1 MAKDYIPI
9 SEYNKLKEANGG
21 KDLTKQQ
28 VSSYISARSSGSS
41 KQKARTAAL
50 GGGSSSNTKQK
61 TNAEILAENMQ
72 GFIGDYQNSY
82 NAAVENYNNRLQQ
95 QFQGGTAN
103 NLARN
108 QDLATMRMANDQA
121 QRYSSVLNRYGN
133 AFNSEYTQ
141 AANDALN
148 ELLGAGKNL
157 NKAMQAN
164 ADYWGQFKNEED
176 YKAAVDYNRALTLN
190 VDKANDRI
198 KELNDER
205 AKLAG
210 QPHGVS
216 GGVTLFQSQEAK
228 DRNARLKAIDDEIAQ
243 LNADIYAHEQYVTG
257 PIEAQKKEQYYSTVN
272 VPELQAQLAEKEQQ
286 LKDLDDN
293 QYQYTTTGRDYEY
306 SSARTSLTEEI
317 SRLKND
323 IHVATS
329 KQYYSNTMQ
338 DAQSAADFNA
348 ASAFVAP
355 EGVSTEDWYK
365 RRIDAG
371 ETVGDYFKRI
381 MGGEPSDN
389 TDKRYLYINGDA
401 YTRENMDNASIVS
414 AGTES
419 GAWQNIFGATDYHG
433 DMSIFRYMTEE
444 EVKVYNY
451 LYNTQGKDRADE
463 FLDSASLHEVLN
475 ARKAEHSAQV
485 DAKVAS
491 EHNGVASVASVL
503 ASPLNGIAY
512 FGQAADYLGDGYID
526 KNAQYNSAIKTNTM
540 FRSTVSRDVEQKW
553 GKVGSFIYNTGMSMA
568 DFIYQS
574 ALTRGLASAGSVGAK
589 VAEAFTLGIMGTGA
603 AANGTLEALDRGL
616 SSDKAFALGT
626 IAGAAEI
633 ISEKVS
639 IEALF
644 ENAAINS
651 DALKYFLQNA
661 LFEGSEEVFSD
672 VINGIAD
679 IIVSRSQSEW
689 NEAIAHYQEQYMTKE
704 QAFIRAMKDQALSM
718 GLDFLGGFLSGGA
731 MAVGG
736 IAVNNR
742 FNKSVGAD
750 LATIG
755 EDENG
760 KPKYTNLD
768 ALANS
773 LIEDAKTMDQ
783 DSEAGKVAADIEAKR
798 AKGKKVTLQDLGRLF
813 EATTNSKA
821 KALGIEEDKYREQY
835 QAEIARRRFENVA
848 AAELVNEGKI
858 KVEEATRGKAV
869 EKGIEKSVEAY
880 VSDIADERYRNAR
893 KGKNKEYYF
902 LGTINDGEE
911 VVSFS
916 DLKSIEWDQEH
927 GLMFEVEHEDGTK
940 SDVPLT
946 SFNTGEDIGDAFEL
960 ARMVCEG
967 SDITDASVLSDV
979 ARTAIAAR
987 MAGNITSDQLLPG
1000 FLSIYGA
1007 ARRGMEYLDA
1017 LTASVGDTARASVN
1031 RMTDEQKQL
1040 AFRAGD
1046 NAGRIMSAKDGS
1058 RNMGKGLAVRITG
1071 RITKTMSQK
1080 LAALNDFMV
1089 ALGRH
1094 AEIYDAINLVELR
1107 NGRQDK
1113 QITVWQDPSTKR
1125 INGVKINEDDGSVRY
1140 IFAANSVDTSFLFVA
1155 VHESLHDIRA
1165 NLKAENGLSGEQVY
1179 RKMLALVADFYQKQ
1193 GVYNDMLVEQI
1204 RLLGVK
1210 DKNDI
1215 KAIMSDHANDRLL
1228 DAAQEELVANALPA
1242 ILANRSTMEQ
1252 FALMVAEADG
1262 ATRNAF
1268 ERFIYNVKHFLAEA
1282 LEILTHNEHAKSWGM
1297 LKKIAENQRLVDD
1310 LYALYEDAF
1319 TRLAKQNAAPSQMVG
1334 QEFTQAQ
1341 ANDIVMDSASE
1352 ITEMPKVKMSSA
1364 DNVEVVNGVVID
1376 ASESEEFQE
1385 MQREYANSVDE
1396 NILAEAKKYHSD
1408 KGAEYNRIK
1417 VSDVSEKQ
1425 AAEVERIVGVN
1436 VRGFTNNM
1444 DKTSFNHI
1452 EKRHGENGT
1461 QDNSM
1466 ADLRDVARVGWV
1478 LENFDYC
1485 FRTLGQNGKLKF
1497 SSRNNGANG
1506 KSAPLVTFGKRIDGV
1521 HYVSVTAVDNKYK
1534 KLWVET
1540 CFKSKK
1546 EVTQASNAM
1555 ALDETSETGP
1565 VSPSFSNNVPSIN
1578 ESVNNTKVIDEK
1590 YSYATYAEPDIKPG
1604 LTKAKATKTLGMSPE
1619 DITMVANTTNGKKDV
1634 VYASGRSVLEAV
1646 MKKYA
1651 KDNHMSPA
1659 MQKAT
1664 LRFMDRIGKWMDEV
1678 AVANYHYIGLQD
1690 LNNAKMKIDWR
1701 NGKKVVLSARVKN
1714 GEYDVN
1720 FDLSKICKK
1729 RVAFS
1734 NFIDDLATRPGKN
1747 GKATMLDEIDLSRE
1761 NIFKMNQILKDMG
1774 YETACLGCF
1783 VESRRY
1789 GIKTWAETIVNEW
1802 NARVDQID
1810 PNAGYFDFAGGSTSA
1825 DIDTI
1830 SAKEIRDID
1839 NYMKDFKQ
1847 RVKDVGADVASEE
1860 NKAKIA
1866 ALEEEKKQR
1875 KAEISAS
1882 KTMSKDE
1889 KKVARNQIDAEY
1901 NPQIAELKMNAQ
1913 AKMLPLMQSDPRML
1927 KKLRVGDLISSQGRT
1942 ALHEYSAELESI
1954 VASRFGTSS
1963 PKSVEAFAPYN
1974 SEIALLPDTKSI
1986 GRGENK
1992 VTMSMGEY
2000 LSSIA
2005 GARSQSFSDFIIS
2018 QVYDHLQKTAD
2029 LAARGFK
2036 AHTYTKEIARA
2047 MLFGMTGE
2055 KINMSVMF
2063 DINPDVDWQY
2073 AGLEGNSMD
2082 SDYSVAD
2089 YKHAAAVEG
2098 KTGEKQFTY
2107 SIPFAKA
2114 VEIEHNPLY
2123 SKDCG
2128 IIGVGHSYF
2137 GMLKMFRDERIP
2149 YIIGYHRS
2157 GMPEAIMKATHI
2169 ELSAD
2174 YTSVQNTL
2182 KFGSGVQFRVVN
2194 NAGDYQVPS
2203 YATWGGSAKKDVKA
2217 SDLTFD
2223 LKQAL
2228 ADNGGDGRAAMQAFL
2243 DFMQDNSLT
2252 PNVSKAV
2259 PGHGSFDL
2267 YGDLEKT
2274 MDPNKTANN
2283 YIAWCINNNMVPMFY
2298 EFAAEPEYSKIL
2310 FDFSVRDLA
2319 NNGACSPQRA
2329 VSMDG
2334 LIALGEDAW
2343 ESIASRF
2350 MKQYDDYMKEQFFG
2364 NKYEETLNQIY
2375 DSILADELRPYDMSA
2390 PQNASEAIEAAQKFS
2405 VVDDDWSNVTHDDK
2419 ENARR
2424 DFETGNT
2431 TKVYRAMQLVDGK
2444 LYPPMAAVV
2453 DGKMVG
2459 GVVEGDIVVSDER
2472 PDLAILQ
2479 YWDKDGKYR
2488 VKKTSPLYGKTY
2500 KAGDVKLDEETGE
2513 PAYVFQ
2519 LVKGTKSDDGK
2530 KQTDVPA
2537 RYNPY
2542 IHTSRSM
2549 INDQFSSAWK
2559 RSHLVTVEVEIPNSE
2574 LTAGYWAE
2582 KAKDAVG
2589 EMTWK
2594 SGPVSGQLAEVGDPR
2609 KVILS
2614 RYCKIG
2620 AIIPTEEVAK
2630 LYADK
2635 VVKHGIEVPFNTVQ
2649 PALRDELAKNGVK
2662 IGPPESGS
2670 AGKSAVP
2677 SYNEW
2682 AKKHAD
2688 QKFSVADGSLFDA
2701 YESGSVVKANDVFGE
2716 FYRLNSNA
2724 ESETLARKVFDACRR
2739 LNIVYTVHETEINNF
2754 NSVNVKDTKKI
2765 SAKAAGVTRGSRVRF
2780 NKEFFAD
2787 PGYDMQ
2793 SKADVILHES
2803 IHAVTSFA
2811 IDLFESSDGVGTIKV
2826 SKPDPEGGYTAS
2838 NLANRNIT
2846 DEAVIKRIKS
2856 VYNVDVNSDE
2866 FTALADFYDTIAA
2879 AYDAMELSFEAYG
2892 EYGMTNKKE
2901 FIAEL
2906 ANDEFRKK
2914 LKGKGFLQ
2922 ELLDA
2927 FLRLIG
2933 VSKEGDYSVY
2943 SVTYDALEKFLSMDM
2958 SKISDRRDMYMQYQ
2972 YMQTYGQKFSIA
2984 DSFDSDEDAE
2994 AAGYIPVWHGTDTR
3008 VNAKDVD
3015 TTKGSNGAT
3024 QYGAGFYLTDGY
3036 GIAES
3041 HVKDRTGKSVPPAK
3055 YYVNP
3060 ADMLD
3065 LRSVAYWEDE
3075 FIPSI
3080 TGALKEKYGMT
3091 DAQIRRIRN
3100 WGYSALADELNK
3112 RSNVADTGFF
3122 KNTDE
3127 ANKLIRSL
3135 GYKGIIADYQD
3146 STQYVVFDK
3155 SVLAD
3160 AKEEDV
3166 VNETVGTQKF
3176 YRMDTSIELSQKD
3189 RNDLFADNYDTY
3201 GKNQSDIDA
3210 YVDAAYE
3217 RSGKPN
3223 NPNEDEYIQYA
3234 TADERLINDL
3244 REELDVSNKTHIIR
3258 ARDVRHIINSH
3269 GESTNEK
3276 YPVTAADQKLIPE
3289 IVKNYDKVFIAKH
3302 NGRKGIVYVKLAPNG
3317 IVYYLEQ
3324 IVSGNNI
3331 LVNKQM
3337 IKTGI
3342 DDIPSTSGIR
3352 EAIEKKQ
3359 PVSEFLNDL
3368 KEIPKMYVQDVV
3380 RPTAVSDETVPSSE
3394 PSVKMSIAD
3403 TDDTRSV
3410 RDAIRENE
3418 KTLKLLA
3425 KLNGGDDS
3433 PIVRSEKLSRRQM
3446 NAIARELCER
3456 YGSSAKYKEVADILY
3471 EAFGPIFDPSVEV
3484 DSMQLLSDA
3493 AAQIVDNVFMEGSG
3507 AAKLDEMLSAINAKE
3522 KRFELTKEG
3531 GTETKEV
3538 RRKIM
3543 LTSAETQE
3551 IKSSFGTFNAFK
3563 SYLKK
3568 LGVTSLFVA
3577 YNAKEAGSA
3586 YMSDSF
3592 FADLANSEVGYLFP
3606 YEYDGSQVMSLIG
3619 ELDKLNDHKL
3629 VNVYGKGMETRENA
3643 IMEIVDELIARSAE
3657 YRSEAMSERISRQAG
3672 DVMSKE
3678 EEKRVGALAKQLSE
3692 TAQEVRAQMERYQ
3705 AEQKALNARTAE
3717 MVYEAYQEDVL
3728 DYEEQI
3734 RVLNEQ
3740 LKEIRSLDEKR
3751 RNAQRKTEQALSEVK
3766 SKLMSAR
3773 DHLKARASSLAQM
3786 DAYYARELAVN
3797 VDAQAQMARAEA
3809 RKEMAAKYK
3818 QQIEKLRNDKKL
3830 QAKDLS
3836 ETMTA
3841 YNKVLADV
3849 TRQAKKDVRTAHK
3862 EGRLQRSAEVLERDL
3877 RRNYRARIAART
3889 KTMLKMLNGTA
3900 NVVVPEGARNTI
3912 GQFVDIMS
3920 QQNKKFDKDQLRL
3933 FAQFYRNMG
3942 KGTIIGDE
3950 AQDLQNMFDE
3960 DIADRFDQLIDIIGG
3975 KRISELT
3982 SDELRQTLDIT
3993 NVFYHIARHADDVR
4007 RRGRSESMKKDAM
4020 SLFRQLNAEA
4030 DRKGH
4035 GQILDNVE
4043 GFLVN
4048 NQTPYYFFKQAGGVL
4063 EKYYQD
4069 IDNGVRQYTLNVQES
4084 QKRIQEIKDQF
4095 NYDEWSKDTDENR
4108 IQFEAATHRQVSL
4121 TRGEA
4126 MLIWATNKREQI
4138 NAAQKADHLRGGGIV
4153 LQEDRKNGKNKAL
4166 TAVANRLTDENL
4178 QYIDNWLTP
4187 EQKACADAL
4196 VQYLSA
4202 DMAELG
4208 NEVTMQLYGIR
4219 KFDEP
4224 YYIPYNCA
4232 GTYLNK
4238 RVGTGAVNL
4247 DNMLKTI
4254 SFTQKLTTRADA
4266 PILVDDIFNVASRHI
4281 ERMTMYNALC
4291 IPLDNMNRLMNYK
4304 TRERIAVDENG
4315 HPIDV
4320 PLDGDGNPIPLY
4332 NEDGTIN
4339 ADVIDIHYDEN
4350 GNPLTKSVVGDSI
4363 RTMLTAKR
4371 GTNAVKYI
4379 DQFIDDMNGGAN
4391 TDPRESFGSRML
4403 SLFKKNAVMMS
4414 LSVAIQQPSAI
4425 GRAFAL
4431 VDPKY
4436 FAQGMATKGSYEELK
4451 KYSYTAVLK
4460 EIGGFDTGTG
4470 RGIADW
4476 INGGYE
4482 APTKTKQVLNK
4493 IDEVGGYLPGKT
4505 DELTWG
4511 VIWRAIKLETEAK
4524 NPDLH
4529 GEDLLRAAGARFD
4542 EVINATQVYDSTIS
4556 RSSNMRSKTWYMK
4569 AATAFMAEPTVS
4581 YNLLVDAVKQAK
4593 NGNAKYAGRAI
4604 ASFAVAAIINSLL
4617 KSLVTA
4623 ARKQDDDETYGEKYL
4638 AEVTGNLF
4646 EELNPFGLVPIA
4658 KDVISIFDGY
4668 TVNRSDMD
4676 AIQDIKDAYDTLMND
4691 NKSAM
4696 DKINATAA
4704 AISITTGV
4712 PIRNVLRDS
4721 EAVYNVISHGISM
4734 AGKGSA
4740 QGTRLAMEEALS
4752 DVWPFSMWVK
4762 SSNKDYA
4769 ARIIKDYKAGDIE
4782 AVEATIRDYQFKLD
4796 RQGKSAEDIG
4806 KKTES
4811 WIKKAVKEAYDA
4823 KEIDYDSAFKL
4834 LTEIGEIAE
4843 KVAFKTLQAADYD
4856 DTEYA
4861 DSSSAYVG
4869 VYDAIDN
4876 GGDVEAAIGK
4886 MVKSGYEEKTVRQQA
4901 VYGILELYK
4910 GKVEGKAKISDA
4922 QARTMLTKY
4931 GKLSS
4936 DDAAK
4941 KIKEANVFLTY
4952 GVEYSSNYSKLK
4964 EALKA
4969 GTLSKEQAI
4978 KILMNVRGYT
4988 RDKAKGIV
4996 DKW

>member
-21 KDLTKQQ
+21 KEPTSQQ
-28 VSSYISARSSGSS
+28 VSSYISARGSGAS
-41 KQKARTAAL
+41 KTKARNTAL
-50 GGGSSSNTKQK
+50 NGSKDGYK
-61 TNAEILAENMQ
+61 TNAEILAANIQ
-72 GFIGDYQNSY
+72 GFSNDYADKYNSALEGY
-82 NAAVENYNNRLQQ
+82 NSRAGM
-95 QFQGGTAN
+95 QFQGGQENNLSRNKDIASMNMAN
-103 NLARN
+103 N
-108 QDLATMRMANDQA
+108 QA
-121 QRYSSVLNRYGN
+121 QRYSSVLSRYGN
-133 AFNSEYTQ
+133 VLDKEYVT

-148 ELLGAGKNL
+148 QLMSSGNNLGNAMKANKN
-157 NKAMQAN
+157 
-164 ADYWGQFKNEED
+164 YWGQFSDEKQWNDAKEYDRISRLNKEKTQERIRQLEEENEQLKKSGTRIWNGDIYNPSFSTLTSDDAKLKKNQDEINALMAD
-176 YKAAVDYNRALTLN
+176 LASYNQNIEQPKQQAQRNQYLTTLN
-190 VDKANDRI
+190 LDEANAELASIPDKITSLTNEMR
-198 KELNDER
+198 
-205 AKLAG
+205 KLSMAG
-210 QPHGVS
+210 DHEGA
-216 GGVTLFQSQEAK
+216 SQIEQQLYQLY
-228 DRNARLKAIDDEIAQ
+228 DRNEQ
-243 LNADIYAHEQYVTG
+243 LNADVHEASAIQKYNTYMQLQQA
-257 PIEAQKKEQYYSTVN
+257 PDFEALSAKIDTDDERYNTINSELGRSVENDVISDNRSKE
-272 VPELQAQLAEKEQQ
+272 
-286 LKDLDDN
+286 
-293 QYQYTTTGRDYEY
+293 
-306 SSARTSLTEEI
+306 
-317 SRLKND
+317 
-323 IHVATS
+323 
-329 KQYYSNTMQ
+329 
-338 DAQSAADFNA
+338 AAD
-348 ASAFVAP
+348 
-355 EGVSTEDWYK
+355 
-365 RRIDAG
+365 RRK
-371 ETVGDYFKRI
+371 FSLL
-381 MGGEPSDN
+381 SD
-389 TDKRYLYINGDA
+389 
-401 YTRENMDNASIVS
+401 
-414 AGTES
+414 
-419 GAWQNIFGATDYHG
+419 
-433 DMSIFRYMTEE
+433 EE
-444 EVKVYNY
+444 RSVYNY
-451 LYNTQGKDRADE
+451 LYAKEGEQAAEDFLSSVEGKLAERNMKQTINANTAFATSSTPAAILSSGMT
-463 FLDSASLHEVLN
+463 VI
-475 ARKAEHSAQV
+475 
-485 DAKVAS
+485 
-491 EHNGVASVASVL
+491 
-503 ASPLNGIAY
+503 NGIANGAAY
-512 FGQAADYLGDGYID
+512 FGQAADLAGDGFID
-526 KNAQYNSAIKTNTM
+526 NNATYNVITRTNSAVRSAIDEDIKEHY
-540 FRSTVSRDVEQKW
+540 VSKGHTGQW
-553 GKVGSFIYNTGMSMA
+553 ASFAYQTGMSMA
-568 DFIYQS
+568 DFLFQAAVGGS
-574 ALTRGLASAGSVGAK
+574 AFGGGTKA
-589 VAEAFTLGIMGTGA
+589 AEAFTLAIMGTGA

-616 SSDKAFALGT
+616 SSSQAFTLGT

-633 ISEKVS
+633 ISEKIS

-644 ENAAINS
+644 DKAALNT
-651 DALKYFLQNA
+651 DGLKYILQNF
-661 LFEGSEEVFSD
+661 LFEGSEEVTSD

-679 IIVSRSQSEW
+679 LIVSKDKSQW
-689 NEAIAHYQEQYMTKE
+689 FTAIAQYMAQGMSE
-704 QAFIRAMKDQALSM
+704 QEAFIQAMKDQAEQIGM
-718 GLDFLGGFLSGGA
+718 DFLGGAVSGGI
-731 MAVGG
+731 MGVGG
-736 IAVNNR
+736 VIGNYIRNT
-742 FNKSVGAD
+742 SVGKGI
-750 LATIG
+750 ATIG
-755 EDENG
+755 KDENG

-773 LIEDAKTMDQ
+773 LIDDAKSMGADTE
-783 DSEAGKVAADIEAKR
+783 SGKVAADIEAKR
-798 AKGKKVTLQDLGRLF
+798 AAGKKITMQDIGRLF
-813 EATTNSKA
+813 ESTTNA
-821 KALGIEEDKYREQY
+821 KSQALDMDENEYRKQY
-835 QAEIARRRFENVA
+835 QAEIAQRRFENVA

-858 KVEEATRGKAV
+858 KVEEATRSKAA
-869 EKGIEKSVEAY
+869 EKVTEAY
-880 VSDIADERYRNAR
+880 VTDVADESYRRAR
-893 KGKNKEYYF
+893 AGKDNTHYF
-902 LGTINDGEE
+902 LGTINDGKE

-916 DLKSIEWDQEH
+916 DLRSIEWDTEH
-927 GLMFEVEHEDGTK
+927 GIMFEVEHEDKTK
-940 SDVPLT
+940 SDVPV
-946 SFNTGEDIGDAFEL
+946 SEFSTGEDIGDAFEL

-967 SDITDASVLSDV
+967 SDITDAKVLSDI

-1007 ARRGMEYLDA
+1007 ARRGMVYEDA
-1017 LTASVGDTARASVN
+1017 ISVSTGSARASVN
-1031 RMTDEQKQL
+1031 RMTYEQKSL
-1040 AFRAGD
+1040 AYRAGE
-1046 NAGRIMSAKDGS
+1046 NAGRIMSAKDGT
-1058 RNMGKGLAVRITG
+1058 RNMGKGLAVRVTG

-1080 LAALNDFMV
+1080 LAALNDFLV
-1089 ALGRH
+1089 AIGRH
-1094 AEIYDAINLVELR
+1094 GSIFDNLQISDIKAEEGATIL
-1107 NGRQDK
+1107 
-1113 QITVWQDPSTKR
+1113 TWQDPSGK
-1125 INGVKINEDDGSVRY
+1125 GKINAAYVKHKDGTVEY
-1140 IFAANSVDTSFLFVA
+1140 YFNKNSQDASYMFVA
-1155 VHESLHDIRA
+1155 IHESLHDIRA
-1165 NLKAENGLSGEQVY
+1165 NLKSVNGLSGEQVY
-1179 RKMLALVADFYQKQ
+1179 QKMLSLVSEFYKKQ
-1193 GVYNDMLVEQI
+1193 GVYNDMLSHQLS
-1204 RLLGVK
+1204 LLGVK
-1210 DKNDI
+1210 DKKDI
-1215 KAIMSDHANDRLL
+1215 KAIMYDHANNSLL
-1228 DAAQEELVANALPA
+1228 DAAQEEVVANALPA
-1242 ILANRSTMEQ
+1242 ILANQSTMEQ

-1262 ATRNAF
+1262 ASRHAF
-1268 ERFIYNVKHFLAEA
+1268 ERFIYNVKQFLAEA
-1282 LEILTHNEHAKSWGM
+1282 LKVLTGRTSWAQ
-1297 LKKIAENQRLVDD
+1297 LKAIAENQRLVDD

-1319 TRLAKQNAAPSQMVG
+1319 TRLAKQNAAPSQMAG

-1341 ANDIVMDSASE
+1341 ANDIVMDQASE
-1352 ITEMPKVKMSSA
+1352 ITEMPVSA
-1364 DNVEVVNGVVID
+1364 NREMYSVVDKDGKTIILTEEQIAANKIEIAQMENVYDVPVNNFKQNEDKDLLTMGKEYFASIGGSVYNNILGNVELSEDGLKHLIGQHLTWRKSAMIEAVPSVIANGKIIKI
-1376 ASESEEFQE
+1376 EENHKGYGFDSILIAAPARLE
-1385 MQREYANSVDE
+1385 NSDC
-1396 NILAEAKKYHSD
+1396 
-1408 KGAEYNRIK
+1408 
-1417 VSDVSEKQ
+1417 
-1425 AAEVERIVGVN
+1425 IVGVA
-1436 VRGFTNNM
+1436 V
-1444 DKTSFNHI
+1444 K
-1452 EKRHGENGT
+1452 
-1461 QDNSM
+1461 
-1466 ADLRDVARVGWV
+1466 
-1478 LENFDYC
+1478 
-1485 FRTLGQNGKLKF
+1485 QN
-1497 SSRNNGANG
+1497 
-1506 KSAPLVTFGKRIDGV
+1506 D
-1521 HYVSVTAVDNKYK
+1521 
-1534 KLWVET
+1534 
-1540 CFKSKK
+1540 KK
-1546 EVTQASNAM
+1546 ENSYYVHEVYILNKERTTVGNSQSGSKTAANNDPIYRLLYSIEEIKRN
-1555 ALDETSETGP
+1555 LDNG
-1565 VSPSFSNNVPSIN
+1565 N
-1578 ESVNNTKVIDEK
+1578 EISVEK
-1590 YSYATYAEPDIKPG
+1590 FSYATYAEPDIKPG

-1747 GKATMLDEIDLSRE
+1747 GKATMLDEIDLSPE

-1992 VTMSMGEY
+1992 VTMTMGEY

-2310 FDFSVRDLA
+2310 FDFSVRNLA

-2364 NKYEETLNQIY
+2364 DKYEETLNQIY

-2459 GVVEGDIVVSDER
+2459 GVVTGDIVVSDER

-2670 AGKSAVP
+2670 AGKSAIP

-2688 QKFSVADGSLFDA
+2688 QKFSVSEAEDAEYMELATKPGRSVEEEEDLRQMVLKAANNAGFYYYRNTGIKGSAQAGSPMMMFISDDSKFVESIRDGDA
-2701 YESGSVVKANDVFGE
+2701 YGDYHYVATSDGAIRVEDIFDDIQKLAVDFYGQELSEDEINPLDINETAGIWDDLDFVQYMWDNYFEDMYFETDLIPAIILNDGMIVTGEDNSRIKSLASVEYDDAGNIIPLSQRFNEQKEDIRFSVADSFEDAEYGDTVSIDSVE
-2716 FYRLNSNA
+2716 NA
-2724 ESETLARKVFDACRR
+2724 FNAWNEDAFNADLASKVFARCHDLGITYEVQSDAALEGAPGDQLGKKVR
-2739 LNIVYTVHETEINNF
+2739 LEKTYMNGAYGT
-2754 NSVNVKDTKKI
+2754 D
-2765 SAKAAGVTRGSRVRF
+2765 AGRARLL
-2780 NKEFFAD
+2780 
-2787 PGYDMQ
+2787 
-2793 SKADVILHES
+2793 LHES
-2803 IHAVTSFA
+2803 IHACTTYA
-2811 IDLFESSDGVGTIKV
+2811 IQIVEDIHPAIAMKESENGNWYNYSHLDDDAKKKLKDKYGIDADSDQW
-2826 SKPDPEGGYTAS
+2826 
-2838 NLANRNIT
+2838 
-2846 DEAVIKRIKS
+2846 KS
-2856 VYNVDVNSDE
+2856 IVKFV
-2866 FTALADFYDTIAA
+2866 DTIDNI
-2879 AYDAMELSFEAYG
+2879 YTEIKYG
-2892 EYGMTNKKE
+2892 EYYDHSRGSVREYAAE
-2901 FIAEL
+2901 FEDDRGNPMYGLENAAEFVAEL
-2906 ANDEFRKK
+2906 SNPNFCNALKQKNLLWRIVDAVCDFLGITHGEDVDAYTLARNALEEFLTSDTVDAAALSSDYRNDE
-2914 LKGKGFLQ
+2914 
-2922 ELLDA
+2922 
-2927 FLRLIG
+2927 
-2933 VSKEGDYSVY
+2933 
-2943 SVTYDALEKFLSMDM
+2943 
-2958 SKISDRRDMYMQYQ
+2958 YQ
-2972 YMQTYGQKFSIA
+2972 QATGQKFSMV
-2984 DSFDSDEDAE
+2984 DGDPTTVTRDEVIDNLSLVKNHVYE
-2994 AAGYIPVWHGTDTR
+2994 YGHFPVRINTPL
-3008 VNAKDVD
+3008 AII
-3015 TTKGSNGAT
+3015 
-3024 QYGAGFYLTDGY
+3024 YL
-3036 GIAES
+3036 
-3041 HVKDRTGKSVPPAK
+3041 
-3055 YYVNP
+3055 
-3060 ADMLD
+3060 
-3065 LRSVAYWEDE
+3065 
-3075 FIPSI
+3075 
-3080 TGALKEKYGMT
+3080 
-3091 DAQIRRIRN
+3091 
-3100 WGYSALADELNK
+3100 
-3112 RSNVADTGFF
+3112 
-3122 KNTDE
+3122 
-3127 ANKLIRSL
+3127 
-3135 GYKGIIADYQD
+3135 
-3146 STQYVVFDK
+3146 
-3155 SVLAD
+3155 
-3160 AKEEDV
+3160 
-3166 VNETVGTQKF
+3166 
-3176 YRMDTSIELSQKD
+3176 
-3189 RNDLFADNYDTY
+3189 
-3201 GKNQSDIDA
+3201 
-3210 YVDAAYE
+3210 
-3217 RSGKPN
+3217 
-3223 NPNEDEYIQYA
+3223 
-3234 TADERLINDL
+3234 
-3244 REELDVSNKTHIIR
+3244 
-3258 ARDVRHIINSH
+3258 ARDVYNIHVEDLPMFMVTSEAEDMMEEESADDIGGNRMHGLDEYDVMSIIEGLDH
-3269 GESTNEK
+3269 PK
-3276 YPVTAADQKLIPE
+3276 KIVYQK
-3289 IVKNYDKVFIAKH
+3289 N
-3302 NGRKGIVYVKLAPNG
+3302 NGRFAEVVSFNHKGKLAYAVVHFADYKRHDNYLQKGRTGMEPG
-3317 IVYYLEQ
+3317 YY
-3324 IVSGNNI
+3324 NI
-3331 LVNKQM
+3331 LV
-3337 IKTGI
+3337 TAFSP
-3342 DDIPSTSGIR
+3342 DDIDNYIDRNSYDVYDVEYKEKNAFLQGTTSRQG
-3352 EAIEKKQ
+3352 
-3359 PVSEFLNDL
+3359 PYVLNRNAFYENIVEP
-3368 KEIPKMYVQDVV
+3368 KEG
-3380 RPTAVSDETVPSSE
+3380 
-3394 PSVKMSIAD
+3394 SVKMSIAD

-3446 NAIARELCER
+3446 NAIARELCEK

-3507 AAKLDEMLSAINAKE
+3507 AAKLDEMLSYLNG
-3522 KRFELTKEG
+3522 FG
-3531 GTETKEV
+3531 PV
-3538 RRKIM
+3538 M
-3543 LTSAETQE
+3543 LSSAETQE

-3568 LGVTSLFVA
+3568 LGVKMQFRV

-3629 VNVYGKGMETRENA
+3629 VNVYGKGMEIRENA

-3692 TAQEVRAQMERYQ
+3692 TAQEVRTQMERYQ

-3734 RVLNEQ
+3734 RVLNEH

-3751 RNAQRKTEQALSEVK
+3751 RNAQRKTEQALSELK

-3849 TRQAKKDVRTAHK
+3849 TRQAKKDVRTARK
-3862 EGRLQRSAEVLERDL
+3862 EGRIQRSAEVLERDL

-3933 FAQFYRNMG
+3933 FAQFYRDMG

-3975 KRISELT
+3975 KRISDLT

-4030 DRKGH
+4030 DRKDH

-4048 NQTPYYFFKQAGGVL
+4048 NQTPYYFFKQAGGAL

-4095 NYDEWSKDTDENR
+4095 NYDEWSKDTEENR
-4108 IQFEAATHRQVSL
+4108 IRFEAATHRQVSL

-4153 LQEDRKNGKNKAL
+4153 LQEDRKNGKNKTL

-4304 TRERIAVDENG
+4304 TRERIAVDEDG

-4403 SLFKKNAVMMS
+4403 SMFKKNAVMMS

-4436 FAQGMATKGSYEELK
+4436 FAQGMASKGSYEELK

-4569 AATAFMAEPTVS
+4569 AATAFMAEPTVG
-4581 YNLLVDAVKQAK
+4581 YNLLVDAVRQGKA
-4593 NGNAKYAGRAI
+4593 GNVKYAGRAV
-4604 ASFAVAAIINSLL
+4604 ASFAVAALLNSIL

-4623 ARKQDDDETYGEKYL
+4623 ARKQKDDETYGEKYL
-4638 AEVTGNLF
+4638 QEFVGNF
-4646 EELNPFGLVPIA
+4646 FSELNPFGLIPIA
-4658 KDVISIFDGY
+4658 KDVLSIFDGY
-4668 TVNRSDMD
+4668 TVSRSDMD
-4676 AIQDIKDAYDTLMND
+4676 AIQDIKDAYDTLTNE

-4696 DKINATAA
+4696 DKINSVAA
-4704 AISITTGV
+4704 ALSITTGV
-4712 PIRNVLRDS
+4712 PVRNVLRDL
-4721 EAVYNVISHGISM
+4721 EAVFNVFTNGIKN
-4734 AGKGSA
+4734 AGKGSG
-4740 QGTRLAMEEALS
+4740 QGTRLALENAFSEIF
-4752 DVWPFSMWVK
+4752 PFSLWVK

-4769 ARIIKDYKAGDIE
+4769 DRIIKDYKAGDTE

-4796 RQGKSAEDIG
+4796 RQGKTAEDIG

-4823 KEIDYDSAFKL
+4823 KEIDYDTAYKL
-4834 LTEIGEIAE
+4834 LTDIGEIAE
-4843 KVAFKTLQAADYD
+4843 KVAFKVLQDVDYTG
-4856 DTEYA
+4856 TEYE
-4861 DSSSAYVG
+4861 DSSSAYIG
-4869 VYDAIDN
+4869 LYDAIDN
-4876 GGDVEAAIGK
+4876 NKDVEAAIK
-4886 MVKSGYEEKTVRQQA
+4886 RMVKAGYDEKTVRQQA
-4901 VYGILELYK
+4901 VSGILSLYK
-4910 GKVEGKAKISDA
+4910 GQVEGKAKISKD
-4922 QARTMLTKY
+4922 QAATMLKKY
-4931 GKLSS
+4931 GKLSA
-4936 DDAAK
+4936 DEAK
-4941 KIKEANVFLTY
+4941 QKILESNVYLTY
-4952 GVEYSSNYSKLK
+4952 GVEWTSNYSKLK
-4964 EALKA
+4964 DAYLNGNPKK
-4969 GTLSKEQAI
+4969 LSKDQVI
-4978 KILMNVRGYT
+4978 KILMTVKGYS
-4988 RDKAKGIV
+4988 RDKAAGIV
-4996 DKW
+4996 AKW

>member
-1 MAKDYIPI
+1 MADGHHITCAKAKKGKPNMAKDYIPI

-50 GGGSSSNTKQK
+50 GGGSSSDTKQK

-205 AKLAG
+205 VKLAG

-329 KQYYSNTMQ
+329 KQYYSNTMKG
-338 DAQSAADFNA
+338 AQNAADFNV

-414 AGTES
+414 VGTES

-689 NEAIAHYQEQYMTKE
+689 NEAIAHYQEQGMTKE
-704 QAFIRAMKDQALSM
+704 QAFIQAMKDQALSM

-773 LIEDAKTMDQ
+773 LIEDAKTMDR
-783 DSEAGKVAADIEAKR
+783 DSEAGKVAASIEAKR

-880 VSDIADERYRNAR
+880 VSDIADESYRNAR

-1040 AFRAGD
+1040 AYRAGD
-1046 NAGRIMSAKDGS
+1046 NAGRILSAKDGS

-1080 LAALNDFMV
+1080 LAALNDFLV
-1089 ALGRH
+1089 AIGRH
-1094 AEIYDAINLVELR
+1094 GSIFDNLQISDIKAEEGATIL
-1107 NGRQDK
+1107 
-1113 QITVWQDPSTKR
+1113 TWQDPSREGKL
-1125 INGVKINEDDGSVRY
+1125 NAAYVKHKDGTVEYYFNRN
-1140 IFAANSVDTSFLFVA
+1140 AQDTAYMFVA
-1155 VHESLHDIRA
+1155 IHESIHDIKA
-1165 NLKAENGLSGEQVY
+1165 NLKASEGGMSGKDVY
-1179 RKMLALVADFYQKQ
+1179 DNMARLVAQFYGNKLNDALDWQLQLK
-1193 GVYNDMLVEQI
+1193 GYTKEERTDILYNMGIDEE
-1204 RLLGVK
+1204 R
-1210 DKNDI
+1210 NP
-1215 KAIMSDHANDRLL
+1215 AR
-1228 DAAQEELVANALPA
+1228 AAAMEEVVANAIPA
-1242 ILANRSTMEQ
+1242 ILANQSTMEQ

-1262 ATRNAF
+1262 ASRHAF
-1268 ERFIYNVKHFLAEA
+1268 ERFIYNIKQFLAEA
-1282 LEILTHNEHAKSWGM
+1282 LKVLTGRSSWAQ
-1297 LKKIAENQRLVDD
+1297 LKAIAENQSLVDK

-1319 TRLAKQNAAPSQMVG
+1319 TRLAKQNAAPSQMAG

-1341 ANDIVMDSASE
+1341 ANEIVMDSAE
-1352 ITEMPKVKMSSA
+1352 EVKAVGSNKFSLVDMFEDEA
-1364 DNVEVVNGVVID
+1364 DKRIVREFRKDVYVYKGFKNAMDYAFGLYMKEASNV
-1376 ASESEEFQE
+1376 FK
-1385 MQREYANSVDE
+1385 
-1396 NILAEAKKYHSD
+1396 AEAELNYARSI
-1408 KGAEYNRIK
+1408 G
-1417 VSDVSEKQ
+1417 
-1425 AAEVERIVGVN
+1425 
-1436 VRGFTNNM
+1436 
-1444 DKTSFNHI
+1444 
-1452 EKRHGENGT
+1452 
-1461 QDNSM
+1461 DN
-1466 ADLRDVARVGWV
+1466 ARVAELTDRIYRLKQDRG
-1478 LENFDYC
+1478 Y
-1485 FRTLGQNGKLKF
+1485 KF
-1497 SSRNNGANG
+1497 SVENYISFANLEEAYRMWLANERV
-1506 KSAPLVTFGKRIDGV
+1506 KEQFAEKPVKFDE
-1521 HYVSVTAVDNKYK
+1521 Y
-1534 KLWVET
+1534 
-1540 CFKSKK
+1540 SK
-1546 EVTQASNAM
+1546 N
-1555 ALDETSETGP
+1555 
-1565 VSPSFSNNVPSIN
+1565 
-1578 ESVNNTKVIDEK
+1578 EK
-1590 YSYATYAEPDIKPG
+1590 YSYATMFEPDIKPG

-1747 GKATMLDEIDLSRE
+1747 GKATMLDEIDLSPE

-1789 GIKTWAETIVNEW
+1789 GVKTWAETIVNEW

-1860 NKAKIA
+1860 NKAKIE

-1992 VTMSMGEY
+1992 VTMTMGEY

-2364 NKYEETLNQIY
+2364 DKYEETLNQIY

-2419 ENARR
+2419 ENAKR

-2459 GVVEGDIVVSDER
+2459 GVVTGDIVVSDER

-2662 IGPPESGS
+2662 IGPPESGT

-2688 QKFSVADGSLFDA
+2688 QKFSVSDAEDAEYMELAKDPKKNEKRLNEMVREAAKRAGYTERVYHGTSAEKAFNIFRSGYGQYGPGVYFTYDESISTQYGNTMNLFVKIGKVADYGDSYRILGRDN
-2701 YESGSVVKANDVFGE
+2701 YESDDEFAQALGFDDFDSMIDDWDNDP
-2716 FYRLNSNA
+2716 
-2724 ESETLARKVFDACRR
+2724 T
-2739 LNIVYTVHETEINNF
+2739 
-2754 NSVNVKDTKKI
+2754 
-2765 SAKAAGVTRGSRVRF
+2765 
-2780 NKEFFAD
+2780 
-2787 PGYDMQ
+2787 
-2793 SKADVILHES
+2793 DV
-2803 IHAVTSFA
+2803 
-2811 IDLFESSDGVGTIKV
+2811 
-2826 SKPDPEGGYTAS
+2826 AS
-2838 NLANRNIT
+2838 NPELMDKLIENGFEGFEDDGNGGFVLWNIPGF
-2846 DEAVIKRIKS
+2846 EARIK
-2856 VYNVDVNSDE
+2856 
-2866 FTALADFYDTIAA
+2866 LADA
-2879 AYDAMELSFEAYG
+2879 
-2892 EYGMTNKKE
+2892 
-2901 FIAEL
+2901 
-2906 ANDEFRKK
+2906 
-2914 LKGKGFLQ
+2914 
-2922 ELLDA
+2922 
-2927 FLRLIG
+2927 
-2933 VSKEGDYSVY
+2933 
-2943 SVTYDALEKFLSMDM
+2943 VTYDDAGNIIPLSQ
-2958 SKISDRRDMYMQYQ
+2958 RFNE
-2972 YMQTYGQKFSIA
+2972 QKEDIRFSIV

-3112 RSNVADTGFF
+3112 RSNAADTGFF

-3160 AKEEDV
+3160 AKEADV
-3166 VNETVGTQKF
+3166 VHNESQKF
-3176 YRMDTSIELSQKD
+3176 SMVDGDPTTVTRDEVIDNLSLVK
-3189 RNDLFADNYDTY
+3189 NHVYEY
-3201 GKNQSDIDA
+3201 GHFP
-3210 YVDAAYE
+3210 V
-3217 RSGKPN
+3217 R
-3223 NPNEDEYIQYA
+3223 
-3234 TADERLINDL
+3234 INTPL
-3244 REELDVSNKTHIIR
+3244 AIIYL
-3258 ARDVRHIINSH
+3258 ARDVYNIHVEDLPMFMVTSEAEDMMEEGSTDDIGGNRMHGLDEYDVMSIIEGLDHPKRLVYQKNNGRFAEVVSFNH
-3269 GESTNEK
+3269 KGK
-3276 YPVTAADQKLIPE
+3276 LAYAVVHFADPKGH
-3289 IVKNYDKVFIAKH
+3289 KNYLQKAHIGMDE
-3302 NGRKGIVYVKLAPNG
+3302 G
-3317 IVYYLEQ
+3317 YY
-3324 IVSGNNI
+3324 NI
-3331 LVNKQM
+3331 LV
-3337 IKTGI
+3337 TAFSP
-3342 DDIPSTSGIR
+3342 DDLDNY
-3352 EAIEKKQ
+3352 IERNSYEVYEVEYKEKNA
-3359 PVSEFLNDL
+3359 FLQGTAGRQGPYVLNRNAFYENIVEP
-3368 KEIPKMYVQDVV
+3368 KEG
-3380 RPTAVSDETVPSSE
+3380 
-3394 PSVKMSIAD
+3394 SVKMSIAD

-3531 GTETKEV
+3531 GKETKEV

-3577 YNAKEAGSA
+3577 YNAKEAGSS

-3606 YEYDGSQVMSLIG
+3606 YEYDGSQVMSMIE

-3692 TAQEVRAQMERYQ
+3692 MAQEVRAQMERYQ

-3751 RNAQRKTEQALSEVK
+3751 RTAQRKTEQALSEVK

-3920 QQNKKFDKDQLRL
+3920 QQNKKFDKDKLRL
-3933 FAQFYRNMG
+3933 FAQFYRDMG

-3975 KRISELT
+3975 KRISDLT

-4095 NYDEWSKDTDENR
+4095 NYDEWSKDTEENR

-4569 AATAFMAEPTVS
+4569 AATAFMAEPTVG
-4581 YNLLVDAVKQAK
+4581 YNLLVDAVTQAK
-4593 NGNAKYAGRAI
+4593 KGNAKYAGRAI
-4604 ASFAVAAIINSLL
+4604 ASFAVAALLNALL

-4646 EELNPFGLVPIA
+4646 SELNPFGLVPIA

-4668 TVNRSDMD
+4668 TVSRSDMD

-4691 NKSAM
+4691 NKSTM
-4696 DKINATAA
+4696 DKINAMAA
-4704 AISITTGV
+4704 AVSITTGV
-4712 PIRNVLRDS
+4712 PVRNVLRDA
-4721 EAVYNVISHGISM
+4721 EAVFNVISHGISM

-4769 ARIIKDYKAGDIE
+4769 DRIIKDYKAGDIE

-4856 DTEYA
+4856 DTEHA

-4922 QARTMLTKY
+4922 QAKTMLTKY

-4941 KIKEANVFLTY
+4941 KIKEANVYLTY